1 MKSWK
6 KKKSFFKNRN
16 MIFPIIMVLGAIML
30 FFNDMGIVKWYQLKQ
45 ERLHIQT
52 EIDRLILEEKDLT
65 AELDRLENDD
75 EYIKKIARE
84 RFHMVKPGEKV
95 FRVIDRR
102 KVKKDK

>member
-6 KKKSFFKNRN
+6 KKKSFFQTRN
-16 MIFPIIMVLGAIML
+16 MIFPIILILGIMLL
-30 FFNDMGIVKWYQLKQ
+30 FFNDMAIVIWYQLKQ
-45 ERLHIQT
+45 ERLYIQT

-65 AELDRLENDD
+65 AEFDRLENDD

>member
-6 KKKSFFKNRN
+6 KKKSFFQNRN
-16 MIFPIIMVLGAIML
+16 MTFPIIMVLGVMLL
-30 FFNDMGIVKWYQLKQ
+30 FFNDMGIVKWSQLKQ

-52 EIDRLILEEKDLT
+52 EIDRLLLEEKDLT
-65 AELDRLENDD
+65 AELDRLENDG

-84 RFHMVKPGEKV
+84 RFHMVMPGEKV

-102 KVKKDK
+102 KVKKDQ

>member
-1 MKSWK
+1 MKSWE
-6 KKKSFFKNRN
+6 KKKSFFQNRN
-16 MIFPIIMVLGAIML
+16 MFFPIILILGVMLL
-30 FFNDMGIVKWYQLKQ
+30 FFNDMGIVKWYRLKQ
-45 ERLHIQT
+45 ERLHIQI

-65 AELDRLENDD
+65 AEFDRLENDD